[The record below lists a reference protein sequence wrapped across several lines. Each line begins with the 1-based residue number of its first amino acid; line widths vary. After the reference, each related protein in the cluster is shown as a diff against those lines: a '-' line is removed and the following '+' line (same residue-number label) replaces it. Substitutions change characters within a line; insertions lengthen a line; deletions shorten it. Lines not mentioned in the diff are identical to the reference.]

1 MAEILAA
8 YTDKIL
14 KKGSRKDLAT
24 SIEDL
29 IEQQVALFSFVIDKD
44 LYFEVFRNY
53 LARRLLQDKSEDME
67 AERLIITN
75 MKVSC
80 GMAQIKNLEGM
91 MSDIQT
97 AKEEA
102 KAYEETMSFKQQTF
116 DY

>member
-1 MAEILAA
+1 M
-8 YTDKIL
+8 
-14 KKGSRKDLAT
+14 
-24 SIEDL
+24 
-29 IEQQVALFSFVIDKD
+29 
-44 LYFEVFRNY
+44 FRNY

-67 AERLIITN
+67 AEKLIITN

-91 MSDIQT
+91 MADIQT

-116 DY
+116 DYKVQCLTTANWPTYKSIEVPLPPHIETHCKAF